1 MPHQNCHQQLL
12 DILSQ
17 VKNTAIQSKYNNLV
31 ENIIEE
37 CLPTIDS
44 HDNTDTDMSDLES
57 DFAPSDPLP
66 GKLMGMFNSDS
77 SGQLSDQIFVG
88 LINAIGILE
97 DEVHKAQVLRAP
109 T

>member
-1 MPHQNCHQQLL
+1 MPYQNCHQQLL

-17 VKNTAIQSKYNNLV
+17 VKNTAIQSMYNILV

-37 CLPTIDS
+37 CLYTIDS

-66 GKLMGMFNSDS
+66 GNSIGMFNSDS
-77 SGQLSDQIFVG
+77 SGQLSDQILWGSSMLLVYLKIKFAKPSVTP
-88 LINAIGILE
+88 
-97 DEVHKAQVLRAP
+97 KS
-109 T
+109 